1 MHMHNRVMRGRIG
14 LALPSTWLKRCCR
27 AETDPVTSDKVRQQ
41 RRTEV
46 DPFTTNQYLLVFLRI
61 DYVIVVVFLPSA
73 LSLPGFIAWW
83 RMALEEGWVETY
95 ECRPYAHK
103 GKDVDHMQQS
113 DILYTEAL
121 CSYFRIS

>member
-46 DPFTTNQYLLVFLRI
+46 DPFTTSQYLLVFLRI
-61 DYVIVVVFLPSA
+61 DYVIVVVVFTQCSVP
-73 LSLPGFIAWW
+73 AW
-83 RMALEEGWVETY
+83 LYCLVENGT
-95 ECRPYAHK
+95 RR
-103 GKDVDHMQQS
+103 GVGGNV
-113 DILYTEAL
+113 
-121 CSYFRIS
+121 